1 MSESDEK
8 NKLVELI
15 RTGIIIAAAVGVAIR
30 AVQEIQRRQQKSEPI
45 AAAEPAQQAAE
56 EIVDKLEETSA
67 VAADK
72 FKAAVQSAKPSS

>member
-15 RTGIIIAAAVGVAIR
+15 RTGIIVAAAIGVAIR

-56 EIVDKLEETSA
+56 EIVDKVEETTAAAAEKVKA
-67 VAADK
+67 V
-72 FKAAVQSAKPSS
+72 AKPSS